1 MSYVRIEDY
10 KLERYENKEIFLKWC
25 KGNNIKD
32 YCSLKGHW
40 VDFKP
45 GKSLAGSYSLDN
57 VPFKDHPRM
66 FRNINNELIFTVQP
80 YDNKF
85 KDLRVREIIDFCDKR
100 GLEFLISKDLSWY
113 SEHTTLFQYK
123 VKDVEK
129 LKKYIKE
136 NRPINRITKVY

>member
-1 MSYVRIEDY
+1 MSYIRIENY
-10 KLERYENKEIFLKWC
+10 KLEPYENKEIFLRWC
-25 KGNNIKD
+25 KENNIKD
-32 YCSLKGHW
+32 YCSHKGHW

-45 GKSLAGSYSLDN
+45 GRWLAGSYKLDN
-57 VPFKDHPRM
+57 VPFKDHSNM

-85 KDLRVREIIDFCDKR
+85 KDLGLKEIINFCDNR

-136 NRPINRITKVY
+136 NRPVNRITRVY